1 MVEKK
6 VSRFR
11 QLSAQIGNDLTKRVE
26 ESYATKDDNGKYRS
40 YIKND
45 IPLKKWTCDEGEHI
59 IDIIPFVTGANNI
72 NGLPADRHAHKIE
85 VFVHFGIGMNENA
98 YLCPSQTL
106 GLPCP
111 ICEFRAQMK
120 KQEDYDEKMYKELNA
135 KRRVIYNLCVY
146 DTTKT
151 TQEDTMYWEA
161 SYHLA
166 EAKIAAI
173 AKNNRTGEFT
183 PFADPD
189 RGKTIEF
196 ARKGKG
202 VLTDYVGFK
211 FVDRTDPISDA
222 TLDKAVDFSDWIEIP
237 TYDELD
243 AAFYGN
249 TPSAS
254 VKTERPIRTERP
266 VEKRIEVS
274 EERPSRKPS
283 PMETDEMPFGNEN
296 DSQEEALQEEAKA
309 PRRRTSSASAGSLEA
324 AVNAR
329 KEASTEDV
337 PAPRSTRMRRTRS

>member
-1 MVEKK
+1 MAEKK

-11 QLSAQIGNDLTKRVE
+11 QLSATVGSDLTKRVE

-59 IDIIPFVTGANNI
+59 IDIIPFITEENNI
-72 NGLPADRHAHKIE
+72 NGLPADRFAHKIE

-135 KRRVIYNLCVY
+135 KRRVVYNLCVY

-211 FVDRTDPISDA
+211 FVDRQEPITDE
-222 TLDKAVDFSDWIEIP
+222 TLDKAVDFSKWIEIP
-237 TYDELD
+237 TYEELE
-243 AAFYGN
+243 AVFYGN
-249 TPSAS
+249 STTS
-254 VKTERPIRTERP
+254 VKTEKPAPAPT
-266 VEKRIEVS
+266 
-274 EERPSRKPS
+274 ERPSRRPS
-283 PMETDEMPFGNEN
+283 PMETDELPFGDKEN
-296 DSQEEALQEEAKA
+296 TSGDPEPEVDQEAEKVEAPAT
-309 PRRRTSSASAGSLEA
+309 RRRASSASAGSLEA

-329 KEASTEDV
+329 KEAESAEA
-337 PAPRSTRMRRTRS
+337 PAPRSTRLRRTRS